1 MRGAARACTATAAV
15 LGGLGQP
22 LEMRELVVDPPGDG
36 DVVVRVEHGGVCG
49 TDLHIQQGRLP
60 VPLPLVLGHEGIG
73 VVESVGPRAVDVDGS
88 APRVGER
95 VMWVS
100 SISCG
105 SCWHCRVAR
114 EPTLCVDRR
123 TYGVNR
129 ALDETGGPGGSW
141 SERMLLVEGTA
152 IVPVPDGVDSI
163 DAMAL
168 ACAGPTVLHAL
179 DERRPV
185 RLGETVVVQGSG
197 PVGLA
202 AALYAQLSGAEKVI
216 LVGAPR
222 SRLDAAQGLGIGHEH
237 LDIADFS
244 DRGVADA
251 VLPLT
256 PGHRG
261 ADLVIECTGVPAA
274 VEDGLRMCRRGGSY
288 LVLGQYTDAGPAAIN
303 PHTIV
308 YRQLDVRGSWGFTGA
323 HLERY
328 VRSLPMLV
336 PRHAIRELVT
346 SFALADANE
355 ALAAVG
361 AGTVVKAVLSPASSP
376 TASRQR
382 AGAAVAWPE

>member
-1 MRGAARACTATAAV
+1 VHARTATAAL
-15 LGGLGQP
+15 LGGAGRP
-22 LEMRELVVDPPGDG
+22 LEMRELMVDAPGDG

-49 TDLHIQQGRLP
+49 TDLHIQQGHLQ

-73 VVESVGPRAVDVDGS
+73 VIESAGTRAVNVDGS
-88 APRVGER
+88 PPQIGER

-114 EPTLCVDRR
+114 EPTLCADRR
-123 TYGVNR
+123 IYGVNR

-152 IVPVPDGVDSI
+152 IVPVPDDVDPI

-179 DERRPV
+179 EERRPV

-202 AALYAQLSGAEKVI
+202 AAIYAQLSGAEKVI

-222 SRLDAAQGLGIGHEH
+222 YRLDAAQRLGIGSEH
-237 LDIADFS
+237 LDFTDFS
-244 DRGVADA
+244 DDGAADA
-251 VLPLT
+251 VVPLT

-274 VEDGLRMCRRGGSY
+274 VDDGLRMCRRGGSY

-308 YRQLDVRGSWGFTGA
+308 YRQLDVRGSWGFTGTDV
-323 HLERY
+323 ERY
-328 VRSLPMLV
+328 VRSLPAVLE
-336 PRHAIRELVT
+336 RHAIGELVT
-346 SFALADANE
+346 SFALGDANE
-355 ALAAVG
+355 ALTAVG
-361 AGTVVKAVLSPASSP
+361 AGAVVKAVLSPAK
-376 TASRQR
+376 
-382 AGAAVAWPE
+382 